1 MITARRLKL
10 LALFSLAPVLLALLF
25 LLPYY
30 YYYSNLIE
38 KRLGGGAW
46 NAPAQVYAAPHRLRV
61 GQRVGRESL
70 INVLRRAGY
79 REDGTAAAGERRF
92 RWVSSRQLEITDEGL
107 GEGPRRARLELRG
120 NTLVRI
126 LNGNAE
132 QAMAYDLGPEL
143 ISTLFDKSR
152 TKRKYISYNELP
164 RNLIE
169 AVIAIEDKR
178 FYRHSGID
186 LIRVL
191 GALWANL
198 RSDGPIQGGSTLTQ
212 QFVKNYFL
220 TPERTLRR
228 KLAEA
233 LMALILERK
242 FSKEKILELYANSV
256 YLGQRGSF
264 GIIGFGE
271 AAEAYFN
278 KDVND
283 LTLSEAALLAGIISA
298 PNRYSPYRYPERARQ
313 RRDLVLDLM
322 EEAGFISHK
331 EKIDG
336 LRSPLGIKPLS
347 VINYSD
353 APYFIDHVRDL
364 LLQEFSEEDLLGRGY
379 RVYTTINL
387 ELQRAAYEAVASG
400 LAELDK
406 IFAKRPGMARLQAV
420 LVALDPQTGHIL
432 AMIGG
437 RNYAESQFNR
447 AVEARRQPGSVFKPF
462 VYAAAINTAFE
473 DAENAITVLT
483 RVVDEP
489 TIFPY
494 EQGDY
499 EPKNYKERY
508 HGEVTLRQAITH
520 SLNVAT
526 IKIAQLAGFDNVVG
540 LARAAGFGPSVQPYP
555 SMPIGAF
562 EATPLEIARAYTV
575 FAGNGMRTEPLAIVR
590 IAGAEG
596 TPIKTSRIERRP
608 VVSPEVAY
616 IITNLLQGVIAQG
629 TGYGVRAR
637 GFTLPVAGK
646 TGTSHD
652 GWFAGYTPDLLCVVW
667 VGFDDHRELGLS
679 GAASALP
686 IWTEFMKRAAKILP
700 LSGADFIPPEGVS
713 FVEIDPI
720 TGLIATPFCQMR
732 RTEVFISG
740 TEAVDLCYESFLDA
754 PASALDP
761 LRRQPSGADD
771 EEDEK
776 DKEEDEKKKGLLR
789 KIFSIFR

>member
-1 MITARRLKL
+1 MGLITARRFKL
-10 LALFSLAPVLLALLF
+10 LALFSLAPALLALLLF
-25 LLPYY
+25 IPYY

-38 KRLGGGAW
+38 KRLGDGVW
-46 NAPAQVYAAPHRLRV
+46 NAPAQVYAAPQRLRV

-70 INVLRRAGY
+70 IDTLRRAGY
-79 REDGTAAAGERRF
+79 REDGTAAASDRRF
-92 RWVSSRQLEITDEGL
+92 RWISSQQLEVTDEGL

-126 LNGNAE
+126 SNGDAE
-132 QAMAYDLGPEL
+132 ETMAYDLAPEL

-152 TKRKYISYNELP
+152 AKRKYISYNELP
-164 RNLIE
+164 KHLIQ

-178 FYRHSGID
+178 FYNHSGID

-233 LMALILERK
+233 IMALILERR

-264 GIIGFGE
+264 GIVGFGE

-322 EEAGFISHK
+322 EEEGFISHK
-331 EKIDG
+331 EKIDAM
-336 LRSPLGIKPLS
+336 RSPLGIKPLS

-353 APYFIDHVRDL
+353 APYFVDYVRDL
-364 LLQEFSEEDLLGRGY
+364 LLQQFSEEDLLGRGY

-387 ELQRAAYEAVASG
+387 ELQRAAYEAVAAG

-406 IFAKRPGMARLQAV
+406 IFAKHRDKPRAQAV
-420 LVALDPQTGHIL
+420 LIALDPQTGHIR

-462 VYAAAINTAFE
+462 VYAAAINTAFQGP
-473 DAENAITVLT
+473 ENAITVLT

-494 EQGDY
+494 ERGDY

-526 IKIAQLAGFDNVVG
+526 IKIAQLAGFDSVVR

-590 IAGAEG
+590 VADAEG
-596 TPIKTSRIERRP
+596 TPIMTSRIERRP
-608 VVSPEVAY
+608 VLSPQVAY
-616 IITNLLQGVIAQG
+616 IVTNLLQGVIAEG

-637 GFTLPVAGK
+637 GFDLPVAGK

-652 GWFAGYTPDLLCVVW
+652 GWFAGYTPDLLCIVW

-700 LSGADFIPPEGVS
+700 LSGADFMPPEGVS

-720 TGLIATPFCQMR
+720 TGLVATPFCQMR
-732 RTEVFISG
+732 RTEVFVSG
-740 TEAVDLCYESFLDA
+740 TEPVDLCYESFLDA

-761 LRRQPSGADD
+761 APPGAR
-771 EEDEK
+771 EDSAEG
-776 DKEEDEKKKGLLR
+776 DKKKGLLR
-789 KIFSIFR
+789 RIFSIFR